1 MEINILG
8 WVDYV
13 VIVMMLCIN
22 AVIGIYY
29 GFSGGRQKTMD
40 VIIIVK

>member
-1 MEINILG
+1 MEINTLG

-13 VIVMMLCIN
+13 VIVVMFCIN
-22 AVIGIYY
+22 AGIGIYY
-29 GFSGGRQKTMD
+29 GRGGRQKSMD

>member
-1 MEINILG
+1 MEINTLG

-13 VIVMMLCIN
+13 VIAVMLCIN
-22 AVIGIYY
+22 VGIGIYY

-40 VIIIVK
+40 VIINVK